1 MRVESA
7 GTNALGAG
15 STVSNKDDL
24 ANDGNLAASD
34 SSADLTASGGPR
46 TFASV
51 LGDIMQSPDGDDGP
65 PDNNQNTMPVD
76 SQRDQAQSEPS
87 KRLSGHKADDKEPRA
102 DLGIAELQRPGVT
115 GPIGPADEV
124 SASQILHIADLD
136 QIAKAVHAEVVP
148 GLQSQVILELPRS
161 VLEGLKI
168 KLSATGPER
177 ISAEFLA
184 RTSQVKAVVD
194 DNSSDLAAML
204 RSRGIELDNL
214 SVSLAGPLAGQT
226 YQDSKHGERQG
237 SKNGP
242 EAGVD
247 GTARSVDRGQVQTE
261 AQGSPDHNRL
271 EQATLLRPTLYRA

>member
-102 DLGIAELQRPGVT
+102 DLAIAELQRPGVT

-136 QIAKAVHAEVVP
+136 QIARAVHAEVIP
-148 GLQSQVILELPRS
+148 GVHSQVILELPRS

-168 KLSATGPER
+168 KLSAAGPDR

-184 RTSQVKAVVD
+184 RTSQVKTLVD
-194 DNSSDLAAML
+194 DNSSELAAIL
-204 RSRGIELDNL
+204 RSRGIELDKL
-214 SVSLAGPLAGQT
+214 SVSLAGPPAGQT
-226 YQDSKHGERQG
+226 YQDSSQRERQG
-237 SKNGP
+237 SNSGL
-242 EAGVD
+242 EVRAHGAT
-247 GTARSVDRGQVQTE
+247 GSSGRGQLQPE
-261 AQGSPDHNRL
+261 EQGSAD
-271 EQATLLRPTLYRA
+271 QAKLLRPTLYRA

>member
-24 ANDGNLAASD
+24 ANDGNLGASD
-34 SSADLTASGGPR
+34 SSADLTASGSPR

-76 SQRDQAQSEPS
+76 SQRDQAQPEPS

-102 DLGIAELQRPGVT
+102 DLAIAELQRPGVT

-136 QIAKAVHAEVVP
+136 QIARAVHAEVIP
-148 GLQSQVILELPRS
+148 GVHSQVILELPRS

-168 KLSATGPER
+168 KLSAAGPDR

-184 RTSQVKAVVD
+184 RTSQVKTLVD
-194 DNSSDLAAML
+194 DNSSELAAIL
-204 RSRGIELDNL
+204 RSRGIELDKL
-214 SVSLAGPLAGQT
+214 SVSLAGPPAGQT
-226 YQDSKHGERQG
+226 YQDSSQRERQG
-237 SKNGP
+237 SNSGL
-242 EAGVD
+242 EVRAHGAT
-247 GTARSVDRGQVQTE
+247 GSSGRGQLQPE
-261 AQGSPDHNRL
+261 EQGSAD
-271 EQATLLRPTLYRA
+271 QAKLLRPTLYRA

>member
-1 MRVESA
+1 MRIESA
-7 GTNALGAG
+7 GTNAVGTG
-15 STVSNKDDL
+15 SAVGNKDDV
-24 ANDGNLAASD
+24 ANDGNLGASD
-34 SSADLTASGGPR
+34 GNADLPATGPR

-51 LGDIMQSPDGDDGP
+51 LDDIMQSQERDDAL
-65 PDNNQNTMPVD
+65 PDNKQNTMPVD
-76 SQRDQAQSEPS
+76 SQRDQAQPEPS
-87 KRLSGHKADDKEPRA
+87 RRFGGKKAEDKEP
-102 DLGIAELQRPGVT
+102 GVT
-115 GPIGPADEV
+115 LAVGDLPRTADSGPIHTADDI
-124 SASQILHIADLD
+124 SASQILHTADLD
-136 QIAKAVHAEVVP
+136 QIAMAVRAEVVP

-237 SKNGP
+237 SNSGP

-271 EQATLLRPTLYRA
+271 EQVTLLRPTLYRA

>member
-102 DLGIAELQRPGVT
+102 DLAIAELQRPGVT

-136 QIAKAVHAEVVP
+136 QIAKAVHAEVIP
-148 GLQSQVILELPRS
+148 GVHSQVILELPRS

-168 KLSATGPER
+168 KLSATGPDR

-184 RTSQVKAVVD
+184 RTSQVKTLID
-194 DNSSDLAAML
+194 DNSSELAAIL
-204 RSRGIELDNL
+204 RSRGIELHKL
-214 SVSLAGPLAGQT
+214 SVSLAGPPAGQT
-226 YQDSKHGERQG
+226 YQDSSQRERQG
-237 SKNGP
+237 SNSGL
-242 EAGVD
+242 EVRAHGAT
-247 GTARSVDRGQVQTE
+247 GSSGRGQLQPE
-261 AQGSPDHNRL
+261 EQGSAD
-271 EQATLLRPTLYRA
+271 QAKLLRPTLYRA